1 MFTPVDR
8 CLACLA
14 RIIIPVHLHNPTLI
28 INELVWRT
36 TKLTNIGAV
45 LKQEISRLTR
55 KELRSETQ
63 SLKKAS
69 VQYRAE
75 IAALK
80 RRTVA
85 LEQQL
90 SRLAKTISNNVG
102 VKADS
107 EVTGK
112 VRFTAK
118 GFKSLRQ
125 RLGLSAMEIG
135 TLLDVSAPTIY
146 NWEAGNSSP
155 RSRQLERIVVLR
167 GMGKR
172 EIRAILQNLSK

>member
-1 MFTPVDR
+1 MAAQFIRKTR
-8 CLACLA
+8 
-14 RIIIPVHLHNPTLI
+14 HH
-28 INELVWRT
+28 INQSVLRK
-36 TKLTNIGAV
+36 TKLANIGSV

-69 VQYRAE
+69 TQYRAE

-80 RRTVA
+80 RRTAA

-90 SRLAKTISNNVG
+90 SRLTKAISNS
-102 VKADS
+102 AAA
-107 EVTGK
+107 EVHPEATRK

-125 RLGLSAMEIG
+125 RLGLSAAEIG
-135 TLLDVSAPTIY
+135 TLLEVSGPTVY

-155 RSRQLERIVVLR
+155 RARQLERIVALR

-172 EIRAILQNLSK
+172 EIRAILQNHSG

>member
-1 MFTPVDR
+1 M
-8 CLACLA
+8 
-14 RIIIPVHLHNPTLI
+14 
-28 INELVWRT
+28 
-36 TKLTNIGAV
+36 TNIGTV

-63 SLKKAS
+63 SLKKSSAH
-69 VQYRAE
+69 YRAE

-80 RRTVA
+80 RRTA
-85 LEQQL
+85 SLEQQL
-90 SRLAKTISNNVG
+90 SRIAKSISNNAE
-102 VKADS
+102 VKANP
-107 EVTGK
+107 EAANK
-112 VRFTAK
+112 ARFTAK

-135 TLLDVSAPTIY
+135 TLLDVSAPTVY
-146 NWEAGNSSP
+146 NWEAGNSTP
-155 RSRQLERIVVLR
+155 RAKQLERIVVLR